1 MRKALIS
8 KSFAAFFRF
17 AQNPENDESWLS
29 SGERVEANGAKKF
42 FERGTK
48 CKLQIFWRLKAEIAS
63 RFVDDALLAG
73 LDLVR
78 IVHGK
83 GVLAGK
89 VRDYL
94 RQKKLKYSVPPE
106 KFGGDGVSE
115 VRL

>member
-1 MRKALIS
+1 M
-8 KSFAAFFRF
+8 AAAKELLGKNF
-17 AQNPENDESWLS
+17 L
-29 SGERVEANGAKKF
+29 EA
-42 FERGTK
+42 
-48 CKLQIFWRLKAEIAS
+48 KAEID

>member
-1 MRKALIS
+1 MWKLGR
-8 KSFAAFFRF
+8 RWP
-17 AQNPENDESWLS
+17 NENAD
-29 SGERVEANGAKKF
+29 GAKAKVDRAEKF
-42 FERGTK
+42 AKGRRKQQPGGKKTGKNLLEA
-48 CKLQIFWRLKAEIAS
+48 KAEID